1 MEVLILTV
9 FVSVALVIGELVFFA
24 WNVRQGT
31 HDHTDRLTLL
41 PLENERRFINDAL
54 PTRNDDKES

>member
-9 FVSVALVIGELVFFA
+9 FVSLVLVAGELVFFA
-24 WNVRQGT
+24 WNIRHGT

-41 PLENERRFINDAL
+41 PL
-54 PTRNDDKES
+54 DDEQTTTQAARGSHAKKGD